1 MVPGLSRLLRLG
13 CASRHPQ
20 QPEKLD
26 RSVTNS
32 LSMVL
37 DIYSTTGNPNIG
49 KAFHIRDTIKGR
61 YFYPREPGMSSTDL
75 RTEENC
81 DTIRPSNVSF
91 FRDAVRLLRSMVC
104 VASIKPLTLITMTSD
119 GQGEISNKKRPLKPG
134 EVGEWILLDG
144 VCTTPRI
151 YHPIP

>member
-1 MVPGLSRLLRLG
+1 MIPSLSRLFRLG

-26 RSVTNS
+26 RFVINTF
-32 LSMVL
+32 SMAF

-61 YFYPREPGMSSTDL
+61 YFYPREPGMSSTNL
-75 RTEENC
+75 RTEDKS
-81 DTIRPSNVSF
+81 DTLRPPLVSLS
-91 FRDAVRLLRSMVC
+91 RDAVRLLRSMLRW
-104 VASIKPLTLITMTSD
+104 PLTITTLTSD
-119 GQGEISNKKRPLKPG
+119 GQGEISNKSRPLKPG

-144 VCTTPRI
+144 VSPTPRVS
-151 YHPIP
+151 HPSLD